1 MGVRIEWSVRATR
14 QLLKLER
21 LEQQRIRNAV
31 GKLSGFPATAGVR
44 RLTNHDPPFRLRVR
58 NHRVLFSFDGTRQL
72 IIIEAIRKRD
82 EHTY

>member
-14 QLLKLER
+14 QLLKLEQ
-21 LEQQRIRNAV
+21 LEQQRICKAV
-31 GKLSGFPATAGVR
+31 GRLTGFPMAAGIK

-72 IIIEAIRKRD
+72 ILIEAIRKRD